1 MTKQD
6 DSPPKKSGTTPASPI
21 HKSVQEPVATSLS
34 NETQATIPPNTNQTT
49 KSEDVGNSSD
59 TAVLPKRFDGYELLD
74 EIARGGMGI
83 VYRAH
88 QKALDRTVALKTV
101 ITGRFTSDEAM
112 QLFQTE
118 AKAAGQLNHPGIVPV
133 YDVGECH
140 GVHYFSM
147 PLIEGVSLTD
157 RIMRGPLDPDEAAR
171 VMKTVAQTIH
181 FTHQH
186 NIVHRDLKP
195 GNILIDA
202 YDQPLIMDFGIAQK
216 IDDRH
221 TPGDVDTL
229 MGTAEYMS
237 PEQASGEPTGPLA
250 DVYSL
255 GATLYCLLTGR
266 PPFQS
271 HNTLDTLLAVLQSNP
286 VPPRRL
292 NQRIP
297 RDLELIC
304 LKCMEKRPQDRYQSA
319 QDFAEE
325 LHRFLEGEP
334 VLVHPVGNI
343 GTFLRWMRRKPRSA
357 AIASGLVACFT
368 ATLAISVYYNFQ
380 LNQQRSIAEK
390 AQRAAETARWT
401 AELSEERVRRLQA
414 VTQTLLEELASTKNG
429 VSHALEYSSLGEI
442 SLSAARLAR
451 ATQQPQR
458 DMALQAFQT
467 ARNNLNEAQ
476 QTQLNLL
483 LDRIEENASTVN
495 TESEA
500 TGVDELIARTRELWL
515 ETTENAPGV
524 RQQIRQFLYTRTR
537 QLIDEVI
544 LATDHDDITRD
555 IESVLDLI
563 RAELFIVA
571 TDDVYL
577 TAVQLLLALEEWTS
591 GPPSDSLKTAIEDLH
606 QSIGAVQ

>member
-6 DSPPKKSGTTPASPI
+6 DSPPKTSETTPTNPI
-21 HKSVQEPVATSLS
+21 QLSVQEPVNASLS
-34 NETQATIPPNTNQTT
+34 NETQATIPPKTNQTT
-49 KSEDVGNSSD
+49 TSEDAGNSSD
-59 TAVLPKRFDGYELLD
+59 TGVLPKRFDGYELLD
-74 EIARGGMGI
+74 EIARGGMGV

-101 ITGRFTSDEAM
+101 ITGRLTSDEAI

-140 GVHYFSM
+140 GIHYFSM

-171 VMKTVAQTIH
+171 IMKTVAQTIH
-181 FTHQH
+181 FSHQH

-202 YDQPLIMDFGIAQK
+202 HGQPLIMDFGIARK
-216 IDDRH
+216 IDNQH
-221 TPGDVDTL
+221 TPNDVDTL

-237 PEQASGEPTGPLA
+237 PEQASGESTGPLA

-292 NQRIP
+292 NARIP

-319 QDFAEE
+319 SEFAEE

-334 VLVHPVGNI
+334 LLVHPVGNI

-368 ATLAISVYYNFQ
+368 ATLAISVYYNFR
-380 LNQQRSIAEK
+380 LNQQRSIAK
-390 AQRAAETARWT
+390 LAQFDAEM
-401 AELSEERVRRLQA
+401 SEERARSLQQ
-414 VTQTLLEELASTKNG
+414 VTETLLSQLASTESS
-429 VSHALEYSSLGEI
+429 VVHALDYSSLGEV
-442 SLSAARLAR
+442 SLSAARLAN
-451 ATQQPQR
+451 ATQPR
-458 DMALQAFQT
+458 RHIALEAFQT
-467 ARNNLNEAQ
+467 ARNNLNDAQ
-476 QTQLNLL
+476 QARLNPLIEQIMDDVESTNAASDAITATIDQLVT
-483 LDRIEENASTVN
+483 NA
-495 TESEA
+495 
-500 TGVDELIARTRELWL
+500 RELWL
-515 ETTENAPGV
+515 EATQESPKL
-524 RQQIRQFLYTRTR
+524 RQHIRTALYTRA
-537 QLIDEVI
+537 LLVADSLAAAENHDEV
-544 LATDHDDITRD
+544 ARD
-555 IESVLDLI
+555 IESLQDLI
-563 RAELFIVA
+563 LAELLIVA
-571 TDDVYL
+571 TDEVHE
-577 TAVQLLLALEEWTS
+577 TAMQLRTTLEEWTS
-591 GPPSDSLKTAIEDLH
+591 GPPSDSLKAAVEDLH
-606 QSIGAVQ
+606 QSIGAVS

>member
-1 MTKQD
+1 VTKQD

-515 ETTENAPGV
+515 ETTENSPGV